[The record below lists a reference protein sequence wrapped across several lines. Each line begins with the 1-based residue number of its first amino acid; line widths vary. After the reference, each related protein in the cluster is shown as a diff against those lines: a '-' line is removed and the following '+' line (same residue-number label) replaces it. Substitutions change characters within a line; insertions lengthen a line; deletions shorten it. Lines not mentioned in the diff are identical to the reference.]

1 MSRSPD
7 LDRLVILGRIAR
19 PHGVKGAFRIKSY
32 ARSAKSF
39 FGLDE
44 VWIRPEGGPIR
55 PLPLTWA
62 KPHSKGVLL
71 KLEGLES
78 PEDVRSLAGAEVV
91 VPRTALPA
99 LEEDEYYW
107 ADLIGLEVLDQD
119 GARLGRIKALFE
131 TKAHDVLVVDSEEG
145 EMLIPAVESAVREV
159 DFKRGILVVRGPE
172 NLDPSE

>member
-7 LDRLVILGRIAR
+7 LGRLVILGRIVR
-19 PHGVKGAFRIKSY
+19 PHGLKGALRIRSY

-44 VWIRPEGGPIR
+44 VWIRPVEGQIR

-62 KPHSKGVLL
+62 RPHPKGVLL

-78 PEDVRSLAGAEVV
+78 VEDVRSLMGAEVV

-107 ADLIGLEVLDQD
+107 ADLIGLEVARED
-119 GARLGRIKALFE
+119 GSRLGRIKALFE

-145 EMLIPAVESAVREV
+145 EMLIPAVESAIREV
-159 DFKRGILVVRGPE
+159 DLKRRIVVIGGPE
-172 NLDPSE
+172 DLETSE